1 MQPIIKDK
9 PFYMSKTVWAGI
21 IIAAYGIVNNFYDI
35 SAFQEVIISLAT
47 GLGIVGIRGAIA
59 KK

>member
-1 MQPIIKDK
+1 MQPIIPDK
-9 PFYMSKTVWAGI
+9 PFYMSKTVWAGLI
-21 IIAAYGIVNNFYDI
+21 IGAYGVINHWYDI
-35 SAFQEVIISLAT
+35 SAFQEIIITLAT